1 MSAGRGPKRKS
12 PADNLPRLSKE
23 PLEEEELVEEA
34 TFEAYNES
42 EQAQGFFT
50 RMEDNFKSSLQH
62 WRTSCDMQDSG

>member
-23 PLEEEELVEEA
+23 RLEELAEEA
-34 TFEAYNES
+34 TFDAYNES

-50 RMEDNFKSSLQH
+50 RMEDNFKPSLQH